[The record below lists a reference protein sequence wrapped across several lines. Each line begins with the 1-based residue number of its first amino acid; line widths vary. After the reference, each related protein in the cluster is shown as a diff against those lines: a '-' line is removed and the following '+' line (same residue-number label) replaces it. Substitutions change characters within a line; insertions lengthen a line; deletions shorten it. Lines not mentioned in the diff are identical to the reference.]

1 MKRLLSILIVLLSL
15 SCFALAQDASKAKAT
30 KAPAEG
36 PKLSQL
42 TGCLSSPSAGAYT
55 LTNGHYKSGVT
66 VTGPDEL
73 KSHVG
78 HQVRMKGTWSED
90 KKSYKAESI
99 SHIADTCPA
108 AGSAAAAGK
117 VRAGKSKGEAPK
129 Q

>member
-1 MKRLLSILIVLLSL
+1 MKKLLSL
-15 SCFALAQDASKAKAT
+15 LAIVICLSLASLAQDAPKAKSKAADD
-30 KAPAEG
+30 G
-36 PKLSQL
+36 PKLAQL
-42 TGCLSSPSAGAYT
+42 TGCLSSPAASQYT

-99 SHIADTCPA
+99 SMVADTCPA
-108 AGSAAAAGK
+108 PGSAAAAGK
-117 VRAGKSKGEAPK
+117 TKSGKVKGEAPK
-129 Q
+129 P